1 MVAEACAGGAGERR
15 MRAALD
21 ALRCR
26 RAAARMACGG
36 DGSGRRR
43 VERAAAT
50 WNGRRRCVAAALERR
65 VERRRRGVG
74 KSKRSDAGVHGQD
87 T

>member
-1 MVAEACAGGAGERR
+1 MAAEARAGGAGERR

-21 ALRCR
+21 ALRCG

-50 WNGRRRCVAAALERR
+50 WNGRRWCVAAALERR

-74 KSKRSDAGVHGQD
+74 KSKRSDAGVREQD